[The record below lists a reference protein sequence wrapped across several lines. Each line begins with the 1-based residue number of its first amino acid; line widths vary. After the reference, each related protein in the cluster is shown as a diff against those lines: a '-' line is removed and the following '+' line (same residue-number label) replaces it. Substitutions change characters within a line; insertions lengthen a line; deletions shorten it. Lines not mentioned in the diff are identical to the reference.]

1 MANLLFKRIKD
12 WATSITAFRTGDVI
26 PVDGPS
32 GTAKMPVSEL
42 QNAILGDSID
52 KAVATWL
59 DEHPEVT
66 TTVQDGSL
74 TEAKFSDALKLKTIK
89 DYVTPEMFGAVGDGV
104 VDDTAAIQAA
114 LYDSNVNKTKVVLI
128 NKYKVTQPVKVYAH
142 SSIGGISKKRAT
154 IDFYNNACFYIGTAG
169 GEQQNEIRM
178 STFNIMCH
186 DECDY
191 AIRCDAAI
199 SQCTFHDLY
208 IDHTR
213 IACVFMKGSINWFT
227 RSYFYYSPCGVILDN
242 CAFNSFE
249 QCNFWSNDIAFKG
262 QTSDLSLI
270 STWIERCTDVF
281 VPTATFYAYCT
292 NSHFLDGRAN
302 VGYITDVENNAPANV
317 YLNFENCRINYPNN
331 TQPLFRCRPN
341 ANGYSRVNMINGY
354 VACQSTALIDNDGT
368 NSQSCQCSY
377 KINGARGLNI
387 FTTPSLGVQVDA
399 DYNNQGAT
407 RFGSGIVLGGS
418 KYAIPTTENPGL
430 VVFDK
435 DIGSKL
441 KVVDDKRTWHRIAY
455 ENYVTPEQ
463 FGAVGDGVTDDTDAI
478 QAALDDANAG
488 SNVVLLT
495 AYTYRVESDLFVK
508 SNTQVIGRHFRY
520 NHIHL
525 YNGAQ
530 VKIGSSTGSNS
541 EHITLSNFT
550 IDGDNTSTA
559 CVANSDSSNLHRNI
573 TFDNINFINSAY
585 TGLDLNGN
593 YITIKNCIFSN
604 HSVAC
609 NLPGAV
615 YAIKNCAF
623 NNNAVSV
630 KSSATRIYFSNN
642 SVSNESSSEIFTI
655 SGSTKIIADECY
667 FYGSSNNKDNYISNY
682 TETNYTYSLE
692 FTNCYF
698 DFTKME
704 TPIIVVHTSTNVQ
717 RFVTVKINN
726 CSFVI
731 TNINSIIDNTNA
743 NYDNFRFINE
753 ENDIENSKFL
763 LYTDKVTL
771 LGCERGY
778 MKYNYSPA
786 GIILGNSRS
795 EIDLYA
801 NTRSGRLIYDD
812 TTGFLKITTG
822 GASKTIPVKAGT
834 AVNKLTTSAQLSDV
848 ISKMNDLLTTLSTE
862 SNIINSN

>member
-1 MANLLFKRIKD
+1 MAQENNHIMQSF
-12 WATSITAFRTGDVI
+12 TDVL
-26 PVDGPS
+26 
-32 GTAKMPVSEL
+32 TVSENPGHEYRGISPITVDNL
-42 QNAILGDSID
+42 NDTISID
-52 KAVATWL
+52 SSAVSTQVTGS
-59 DEHPEVT
+59 DYIEVT
-66 TTVQDGSL
+66 ETTNESGNKVYELDLSTPLIEG
-74 TEAKFSDALKLKTIK
+74 F
-89 DYVTPEMFGAVGDGV
+89 VTPEQFGAVGDGV
-104 VDDTAAIQAA
+104 TDDTAAIQAA
-114 LYDSNVNKTKVVLI
+114 LLDSNVHKTKVLLT

-142 SSIGGISKKRAT
+142 SSIEGISKKKAT

-169 GEQQNEIRM
+169 GTQQNEIRM

-270 STWIERCTDVF
+270 STWIERCTNVF

-302 VGYITDVENNAPANV
+302 VGYITDVENNTPANI

-341 ANGYSRVNMINGY
+341 ANGYSRVNMIDGY
-354 VACQSTALIDNDGT
+354 VACQSSALIDNDGT
-368 NSQSCQCSY
+368 NSRSCQCSY
-377 KINGARGLNI
+377 KINGARGLKI
-387 FTTPSLGVQVDA
+387 FTTPSLGVQVDS

-418 KYAIPTTENPGL
+418 TYAIPSTENPGL
-430 VVFDK
+430 VVYDK

-463 FGAVGDGVTDDTDAI
+463 FGAVGDGTTDDTAAI
-478 QAALDDANAG
+478 QAALDNANAG

-495 AYTYRVESDLFVK
+495 AYAYRVESDLFVK

-541 EHITLSNFT
+541 EHITLANFT
-550 IDGDNTSTA
+550 IDGDNTSYA
-559 CVANSDSSNLHRNI
+559 CVANSNSANLHRHV
-573 TFDNINFINSAY
+573 TFDNINFINSTN
-585 TGLDLNGN
+585 TGLDLNGT
-593 YITIKNCIFSN
+593 YITIKNCLFSN
-604 HSVAC
+604 HLVAC
-609 NLPGAV
+609 TLPGAV
-615 YAIKNCAF
+615 YEIKNCIF
-623 NNNAVSV
+623 DNNVISV
-630 KSSATRIYFSNN
+630 MSSATRIYFSNN
-642 SVSNESSSEIFTI
+642 SVSNSAHSEIFAI

-667 FYGSSNNKDNYISNY
+667 FYGSSDNKDNYISNY
-682 TETNYTYSLE
+682 NETNYTYTLE
-692 FTNCYF
+692 FNNCYF
-698 DFTKME
+698 DFSKME
-704 TPIIVVHTSTNVQ
+704 TPIIVVYTNTNVQ
-717 RFVTVKINN
+717 RFVTIKMND

-731 TNINSIIDNTNA
+731 PNINSIIDNTNA
-743 NYDNFRFINE
+743 DYDNFRFVNE
-753 ENDIENSKFL
+753 ENDIDNSKFL
-763 LYTDKVTL
+763 LYTNKATL
-771 LGCERGY
+771 LGCERAY

-786 GIILGNSRS
+786 GIILGNNRS

-801 NTRSGRLIYDD
+801 NTRSGRLVYDD
-812 TTGFLKITTG
+812 STGFLKVTTG
-822 GASKTIPVKAGT
+822 GTNKTIPVKANT
-834 AVNKLTTSAQLSDV
+834 AVNKLASGAQLSDV
-848 ISKMNDLLTTLSTE
+848 IDKMNDLLTALSTE